1 MMNCKENVNQERLN
15 KAKELVTQSK
25 KYKKKMTLFKYLN
38 IACIIS
44 IICLIAFLVLRPQPS
59 NIPDP
64 FVSVSNFGE
73 FGVSPSVSVPSDY
86 MGYASDDVQAY
97 WTQSRITIGIIVFA
111 IIVFMYSSI
120 NKAVYKRRYKRVMAQ
135 ISELKKTIKN
145 NQ

>member
-1 MMNCKENVNQERLN
+1 MNYKENVNQERLN

-38 IACIIS
+38 IVCIIS

-111 IIVFMYSSI
+111 IIVFIYSSI

-135 ISELKKTIKN
+135 ISEMKKTIKN